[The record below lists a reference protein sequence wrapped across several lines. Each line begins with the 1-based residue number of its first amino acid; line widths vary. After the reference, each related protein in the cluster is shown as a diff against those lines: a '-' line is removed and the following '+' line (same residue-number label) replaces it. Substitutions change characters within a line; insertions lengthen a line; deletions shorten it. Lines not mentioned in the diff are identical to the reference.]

1 MNILYNIQAP
11 ETRKDKVKQ
20 PHLADAGVIPK
31 LNTSTLIIGKSGSG
45 KSVLMHNLLTRK
57 EFYNKDQ
64 YFDRVILISPTGE
77 SDDIQTSMHI
87 DSSMVFTD
95 MEEAENAL
103 KILQSVQ
110 EEDVK
115 ENGSDKASKVCVILD
130 DVASQSKFMRSEPFI
145 SLFIRSRHF
154 NCTVFLL
161 SQHFKIIPKIC
172 RLQASQMYFFAVSN
186 TESECLCE
194 EQAPPKMKKRNF
206 MRLVDDA
213 LREPFSFLSICLK
226 SPWETRF
233 RKGLAMVINLDEY
246 R

>member
-1 MNILYNIQAP
+1 MNVEYTIQP
-11 ETRKDKVKQ
+11 VKTTKEKIKQ
-20 PHLADAGVIPK
+20 PVLADAGVIPK
-31 LNTSTLIIGKSGSG
+31 LNTSTLLIGKSGSG

-57 EFYNKDQ
+57 EFFNKGE

-77 SDDIQTSMHI
+77 SDDIQKSMGI
-87 DSSMVFTD
+87 DESMVFTD

-103 KILQSVQ
+103 KILQRVQ

-115 ENGSDKASKVCVILD
+115 QNGSDGASKVCVIMD
-130 DVASQSKFMRSEPFI
+130 DVASQAKFMRSEAFI

-206 MRLVDDA
+206 MRLVDDT
-213 LREPFSFLSICLK
+213 LREPYSFLSICLK

-233 RKGLAMVINLDEY
+233 RRGLAMVINLDEY